1 MLCLSHSV
9 DVEEVDNVIVF
20 KVEHKWLKRRNNKPR
35 PENKKI
41 NVRPV
46 VIRVFVFGFG
56 E

>member
-20 KVEHKWLKRRNNKPR
+20 KVEHKRRNNKPR

-46 VIRVFVFGFG
+46 VIRVFAFGFG